1 MAALNSTST
10 APSMLPPVMQRRDD
24 NASFFYVQ
32 GDPLA
37 GAWIP
42 LDDVEYD
49 HDIDAALCA
58 AGFDSEGG
66 DILCADVEG
75 PLAACCYNSRLASF
89 DLAGFIAL
97 RDDVAHRGL
106 DPEAVGPFI
115 GWYGSW
121 DREAFENAYMGRYDS
136 EEAFA
141 EQYIDDAG
149 LLSEVPD
156 NLAYYFDVAA
166 FARDLFMGNYYFDDG
181 FVFCSNC

>member
-1 MAALNSTST
+1 MATLNSTST
-10 APSMLPPVMQRRDD
+10 APCMLPFVMPRND
-24 NASFFYVQ
+24 NAAFFYVQ

-37 GAWIP
+37 GIWIP

-75 PLAACCYNSRLASF
+75 PLATCCYNSRLDSF
-89 DLAGFIAL
+89 DLAAFIAL
-97 RDDVAHRGL
+97 RDDVEHRDL
-106 DPEAVGPFI
+106 DSEAVAAFI

-121 DREAFENAYMGRYDS
+121 DRQAFESAYMGRHDS

-149 LLSEVPD
+149 LLSEVPEH
-156 NLAYYFDVAA
+156 LQAYFDVAA
-166 FARDLFMGNYYFDDG
+166 FARDVFMGDYYFDSDG